1 MESGDVMSTPI
12 NELGD
17 EPQENISENIMKNYV
32 SMDKQNNHNS
42 EELST
47 PITDYDDNMD
57 VQPPKPVKK
66 SNKSNKSLSFNT
78 KKCKKPN
85 NLMCMLKPALIV
97 FLIILLFS
105 YPLFDVKILKLIPK
119 TLSQYDNLTLIG
131 LIVKALLGSLLF
143 IVAYKFI

>member
-47 PITDYDDNMD
+47 PITDYDDNI
-57 VQPPKPVKK
+57 
-66 SNKSNKSLSFNT
+66 NYGLTIEELIN